1 MQEIMQL
8 ILQFFSRE
16 AARSIVLRC
25 FGVDIAAF
33 PSLRAWI
40 DSVKE
45 VRLAG
50 AFAAE
55 TQKKAA
61 VTGQPIQNNRMT
73 RGKSARAVSTAAFF
87 ARDARM
93 YSGKETAQA
102 LPAIESWVYKPLR
115 VLIVEVGVL
124 FADAA
129 GIADAAAA
137 GLEAR
142 RAPHVRDGRDFKLS
156 PVLPK
161 DALRVHHTRL
171 VTGQLHRDIDF
182 HKEFLLMRT
191 CAYKCRKNFRSSDRR

>member
-8 ILQFFSRE
+8 ILQFYSWE
-16 AARSIVLRC
+16 TARSIVLRC
-25 FGVDIAAF
+25 FGGDIAAF

-50 AFAAE
+50 AFIADP
-55 TQKKAA
+55 QKKGCRYRTANPKETY
-61 VTGQPIQNNRMT
+61 V
-73 RGKSARAVSTAAFF
+73 ARQKRAGGFTAAFF

-93 YSGKETAQA
+93 YSGKETAPT

-115 VLIVEVGVL
+115 VLIVEVCIL
-124 FADAA
+124 FPDAA

-142 RAPHVRDGRDFKLS
+142 RAPHVRNSRNFKL
-156 PVLPK
+156 PPILPE

-182 HKEFLLMRT
+182 HRIIPP
-191 CAYKCRKNFRSSDRR
+191 AR

>member
-8 ILQFFSRE
+8 ILQFYSRE
-16 AARSIVLRC
+16 TARSIILRC
-25 FGVDIAAF
+25 FGGDIAAF
-33 PSLRAWI
+33 PSLHAWI

-45 VRLAG
+45 ARLAG
-50 AFAAE
+50 VFAADA
-55 TQKKAA
+55 QKKGCRYEAA
-61 VTGQPIQNNRMT
+61 NPKETYT
-73 RGKSARAVSTAAFF
+73 ARQRRAGGFTAAFF

-93 YSGKETAQA
+93 YLGKETAPA

-137 GLEAR
+137 GFEAR
-142 RAPHVRDGRDFKLS
+142 RAPHVRNGRNFKLT
-156 PVLPK
+156 PILPE

-191 CAYKCRKNFRSSDRR
+191 CAYKCRKKLPL